1 MEATLPLQSFLKGN
15 VGDYDNLD
23 TLRGGEQSPPY
34 LYSPRKS
41 SGNQSFDLSL
51 PSPSTRHR
59 ISAMRS
65 SMTSFS
71 HFDNPL
77 KIPKIVK
84 ASHNLS
90 ISLPTSPRL
99 HTAKTNR
106 ENQVT
111 YFKNRPVAL
120 NLLLDN
126 YPPSKRLF

>member
-1 MEATLPLQSFLKGN
+1 MEATLPLKSFLKGN
-15 VGDYDNLD
+15 LRSYDNLE
-23 TLRGGEQSPPY
+23 TLRGGEQSTLY
-34 LYSPRKS
+34 LHSPRES
-41 SGNQSFDLSL
+41 SANQSFDLSL

-65 SMTSFS
+65 SMTSFP

-90 ISLPTSPRL
+90 ISLPTSPRFQI
-99 HTAKTNR
+99 AKTDR

-111 YFKNRPVAL
+111 YFKNRRVAL

-126 YPPSKRLF
+126 YPPSRRLF